1 MGLDYFSWAFSLLF
15 IFKYFLC
22 SAGLQLL
29 VAQFWALLRNRKKI
43 PNNHPESD
51 SLFYDF
57 AFLSTS
63 VPLKVSCTRDHSS
76 GQQEICRSP
85 QELPSFL
92 FIFFL
97 SFQGVQRKKASEMSR
112 LKLFLNIFLLNFL
125 PVFIWLGNTGVFT
138 LIGVRTPTTYKVY
151 WH

>member
-1 MGLDYFSWAFSLLF
+1 MLF

-63 VPLKVSCTRDHSS
+63 VPLKASCTRDHSS

-92 FIFFL
+92 FIFFFVF
-97 SFQGVQRKKASEMSR
+97 SRCSKEEGIRDVSIKA
-112 LKLFLNIFLLNFL
+112 LLEHFPFEFSPCFHMIGKHRCFHLDWSKNSNHL
-125 PVFIWLGNTGVFT
+125 QSILT
-138 LIGVRTPTTYKVY
+138 LTSHSISSLLL
-151 WH
+151 